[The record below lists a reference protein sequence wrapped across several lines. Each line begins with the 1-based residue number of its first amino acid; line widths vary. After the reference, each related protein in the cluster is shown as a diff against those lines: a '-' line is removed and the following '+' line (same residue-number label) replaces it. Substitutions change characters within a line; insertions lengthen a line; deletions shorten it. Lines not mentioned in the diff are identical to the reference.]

1 MTYGRRHYLTQQI
14 LVRLAY
20 AGPSNAEVREFAKA
34 SLRFVVALSL
44 IFFGL
49 VALAQGQD
57 LQKTPTAGE
66 FLIRAD
72 DACEEYE
79 AAIQVET
86 RVRFDVT
93 GVIARTVVTQR
104 FRNPMDVW
112 VEGVYV
118 FPLPEGSAV
127 DHLTMR
133 VGDRVIE
140 GQIREKAQA
149 RREFEAAATAGKR
162 ASLVEQQRP
171 NLFTTRVANLGPN
184 EELEVEIEYQDT
196 LELEQ
201 GVVRLRFPLA
211 ITPRYAPMLGGPNAV
226 VAQPPFLAP
235 DEATSPVTI
244 ALNLDAGF
252 DVASLSSPTHAID
265 VEQSSPRRFAA
276 HLRESDVPTDRDL
289 IIEWRALP
297 GIAPQSSVSR
307 EVGPDG
313 LYTLVSLFPPT
324 GGAERAAR
332 LKRDVTFVIDTSGSM
347 EGVSMAQAKKAL
359 ALAIERLHTG
369 DRFNVIQ
376 FNSYTSRLFE
386 TTVPV
391 TDASRAQ
398 AVAYAEALYATGG
411 TEMLAAINAAL
422 TVSAGK
428 AAADDDG
435 AVRQVIFL
443 TDGAVSNEDELF
455 AAIRA
460 RLGRSRL
467 FTVGIGSAPN
477 THFMSKAAA
486 FGRGTF
492 TYISDVSEVEAK
504 MTELFAKVE
513 SPALSDIEVSFDVR
527 ADAVEM
533 WPARIPDLYMGE
545 PLMVT
550 ARFQEPPT
558 AIHLRGR
565 RGGEPFEIT
574 APFEAAAE
582 GKGIG
587 VLWARRKI
595 QALLDGA
602 IEGQNTESVREG
614 VIELGLAHHL
624 VTPHTSLVAVDVT
637 TARPP
642 DEAAH
647 AQMIPVTVPAG
658 SAFGT
663 LPQSATPASL
673 YLARGLAAV
682 ILALGVLMVTVRS

>member
-34 SLRFVVALSL
+34 SLRFVVGISL

-49 VALAQGQD
+49 VALAHGQD
-57 LQKTPTAGE
+57 FQKTPTAGE
-66 FLIRAD
+66 FLIRPGGESD
-72 DACEEYE
+72 YE
-79 AAIQVET
+79 TALQVDT
-86 RVRFDVT
+86 RVRFNVT
-93 GVIARTVVTQR
+93 GVIARAVVTQR
-104 FRNPMDVW
+104 FRNPLDAW

-118 FPLPEGSAV
+118 FPLPEGAAV

-149 RREFEAAATAGKR
+149 RREFEAAARGGKR

-171 NLFTTRVANLGPN
+171 NLFTTNVANLGPQ
-184 EELEVEIEYQDT
+184 EELEVEIEYQDS

-211 ITPRYAPMLGGPNAV
+211 ITPRYAPRLGGPDAGV
-226 VAQPPFLAP
+226 TQPLFRLAEETTGRVSV
-235 DEATSPVTI
+235 DF
-244 ALNLDAGF
+244 NLDAGF
-252 DVASLSSPTHAID
+252 DVASVSSTTHTIE
-265 VEQSSPRRFAA
+265 VEQASPRRFAA
-276 HLRESDVPTDRDL
+276 HLRDSEVPTDRDFIL
-289 IIEWRALP
+289 EWRALP
-297 GIAPQSSVSR
+297 GVAPQTSVSR
-307 EVGPDG
+307 EAGPDG
-313 LYTLVSLFPPT
+313 EYALVSLFPPT
-324 GGAERAAR
+324 GVEASTTR
-332 LKRDVTFVIDTSGSM
+332 LPRDVTFVIDTSGSM
-347 EGVSMAQAKKAL
+347 EGVSMTQAKKAL
-359 ALAIERLHTG
+359 ALAIERLHAG

-376 FNSYTSRLFE
+376 FNSVTSKLFE

-391 TDASRAQ
+391 TDASRA
-398 AVAYAEALYATGG
+398 AALGYAQGLSATGG
-411 TEMLAAINAAL
+411 TEMLAAIDTALATPAARP
-422 TVSAGK
+422 
-428 AAADDDG
+428 ADEG

-443 TDGAVSNEDELF
+443 TDGAVSNEEDLF

-504 MTELFAKVE
+504 MTDLFAKVE

-533 WPARIPDLYMGE
+533 WPARIPDLYLGE

-550 ARFQEPPT
+550 ARFKETPT
-558 AIHLRGR
+558 AIRVRGR
-565 RGGEPFEIT
+565 RGGQPFEIT
-574 APFEAAAE
+574 APSESAAE

-602 IEGQNTESVREG
+602 IEGQNPESVRES

-642 DEAAH
+642 DEPALRQAV
-647 AQMIPVTVPAG
+647 ATPLPAG
-658 SAFGT
+658 QTFGT

-673 YLARGLAAV
+673 YLARGLAALLV
-682 ILALGVLMVTVRS
+682 ALGVLMVTVRS

>member
-49 VALAQGQD
+49 VALAQGQE

-66 FLIRAD
+66 FLIRSGDAGD
-72 DACEEYE
+72 DYE

-133 VGDRVIE
+133 TGDRVIE
-140 GQIREKAQA
+140 GQIREKEQA
-149 RREFEAAATAGKR
+149 RREFNAAAAVGKR

-226 VAQPPFLAP
+226 GAQPPFLEP
-235 DEATSPVTI
+235 GEKTSPVTI

-252 DVASLSSPTHAID
+252 DVASLSSPTHAIN

-276 HLRESDVPTDRDL
+276 HLRESEVPTDRDL

-297 GIAPQSSVSR
+297 GVAPQSSVSR
-307 EVGPDG
+307 EAGPDG

-324 GGAERAAR
+324 GAADHTAR

-391 TDASRAQ
+391 TEASRVAALGYAQ
-398 AVAYAEALYATGG
+398 GLRATGG
-411 TEMLAAINAAL
+411 TEMLSAIEAAL
-422 TVSAGK
+422 TVPASSVDTG
-428 AAADDDG
+428 G

-455 AAIRA
+455 GAIRA

-513 SPALSDIEVSFDVR
+513 SPALSDIEVSFEGV
-527 ADAVEM
+527 AAGGVEM
-533 WPARIPDLYMGE
+533 WPARIPDLYLGE

-550 ARFQEPPT
+550 ARFAEAPT

-574 APFEAAAE
+574 APFEAATE

-602 IEGQNTESVREG
+602 IEGQNPESVREG
-614 VIELGLAHHL
+614 VIALGLAHHL

-642 DEAAH
+642 DERAH
-647 AQMIPVTVPAG
+647 AQMIPATVPAG
-658 SAFGT
+658 QTFGT

-682 ILALGVLMVTVRS
+682 VLALGVLMVAVRS